1 MDRAVA
7 WSDEML
13 LGIPVMDTAHKFFL
27 DELARLSILA
37 DDAIG
42 RALSDLM
49 DFLERNFHEEE
60 AWIGRTF
67 GFVDARHCEDH
78 ARVIRTVRQAAAELL
93 PGDTE
98 LVRLTL
104 RQLRRWFLNHLT
116 TMDVPLAVAYEM
128 NGHHDAPPPSSWLR
142 AELAHRLYRNGIA
155 V

>member
-13 LGIPVMDTAHKFFL
+13 LGIPVMDKAHKFFL
-27 DELARLSILA
+27 DELARLSNLVGEG
-37 DDAIG
+37 IG
-42 RALSDLM
+42 QGLTDLM
-49 DFLERNFHEEE
+49 DYLEHNFHEEE
-60 AWIGRTF
+60 VWIGLTF
-67 GFVDARHCEDH
+67 GFVDASHCEDH
-78 ARVIRTVRQAAAELL
+78 AKVIRTVRHAAGDLL

-98 LVRLTL
+98 MVRLTL

-116 TMDVPLAVAYEM
+116 TMDVPLAVAYEL
-128 NGHHDAPPPSSWLR
+128 NGHHDAPPPSNWLR